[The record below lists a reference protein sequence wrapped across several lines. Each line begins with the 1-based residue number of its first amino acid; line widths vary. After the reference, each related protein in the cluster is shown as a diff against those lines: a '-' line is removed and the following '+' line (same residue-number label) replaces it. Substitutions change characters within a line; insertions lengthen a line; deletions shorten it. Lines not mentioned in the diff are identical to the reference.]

1 MGAGSSQEAEWT
13 LVADVPAGEYRLIA
27 DGIITSSVDAT
38 FELIWRAPGMAD
50 VVLATWVQHFDP
62 LGGGN
67 FDATPYEV
75 TATAPAIDFVDGR
88 GDQLIWRYTGENSL
102 SPMAYVPN
110 GDGPEHAG
118 RYPQI
123 HLPRP

>member
-27 DGIITSSVDAT
+27 DGIITNPVDVT
-38 FELIWRAPGMAD
+38 FELIWRVPGGPD
-50 VVLATWVQHFDP
+50 VVLGTWMQHFDP

-75 TATAPAIDFVDGR
+75 TATAPAIDFEEGR
-88 GDQLIWRYTGENSL
+88 GDQLIFRYTGINSV
-102 SPMAYVPN
+102 SPMSYVPN
-110 GDGPEHAG
+110 GDGPTHNG
-118 RYPQI
+118 RYPHI
-123 HLPRP
+123 VLPR